1 MATGTPSTRWRK
13 GQSGNPGG
21 RPKVIGDL
29 QEQAR
34 QWAPE
39 ALDALR
45 EIAAS
50 RDAPPSARVSAAVAL
65 LDRGYGK
72 PAQSIDA
79 KVSNEPSMAQLHLQA
94 LKELAERAKE
104 QKAAREAEEKMIDVT
119 PSKGPEQPATG

>member
-1 MATGTPSTRWRK
+1 MTAASPSKRWQK

-39 ALDALR
+39 ALEALR

-104 QKAAREAEEKMIDVT
+104 QKAAREAQENMIDVT
-119 PSKGPEQPATG
+119 PSKGPEQSATG

>member
-1 MATGTPSTRWRK
+1 MTAASPSTRWRK

-39 ALDALR
+39 ALEALR

>member
-1 MATGTPSTRWRK
+1 MTAASPSTRWRK

-39 ALDALR
+39 ALEALR

-72 PAQSIDA
+72 LAQSIDA

>member
-1 MATGTPSTRWRK
+1 MAAGTPSTRWQK

-39 ALDALR
+39 ALEALR
-45 EIAAS
+45 EVATS
-50 RDAPPSARVSAAVAL
+50 KDAPPSARVSAAVAL

-79 KVSNEPSMAQLHLQA
+79 KVSNEPSTAQLHLQA
-94 LKELAERAKE
+94 LKELADRAKE
-104 QKAAREAEEKMIDVT
+104 HKAARDAQDKMIDVT
-119 PSKGPEQPATG
+119 PSKGPEQPM

>member
-39 ALDALR
+39 ALEALR

-50 RDAPPSARVSAAVAL
+50 KDAPPSARVSAAVAL

-79 KVSNEPSMAQLHLQA
+79 KISNEPSMAQLHLQA

-104 QKAAREAEEKMIDVT
+104 NKAARDAQEKIIDVT
-119 PSKGPEQPATG
+119 PSKGPDQPI

>member
-1 MATGTPSTRWRK
+1 MHPTRWQK

-39 ALDALR
+39 ALEALR
-45 EIAAS
+45 EVATS
-50 RDAPPSARVSAAVAL
+50 KDAPPSARVSAAVAL

-104 QKAAREAEEKMIDVT
+104 QKAAREAQENMIDVT
-119 PSKGPEQPATG
+119 PSKGPEQSATG

>member
-1 MATGTPSTRWRK
+1 MATGTPVTRWQK

-21 RPKVIGDL
+21 RPKVVGDL

-39 ALDALR
+39 ALEALR

-50 RDAPPSARVSAAVAL
+50 KDAPPSARVSAAVAL

-79 KVSNEPSMAQLHLQA
+79 KISNEPSMAQLHLQA

-104 QKAAREAEEKMIDVT
+104 NKAARDAQEKIIDVT
-119 PSKGPEQPATG
+119 PSKGPDQAI

>member
-39 ALDALR
+39 ALEALR

-104 QKAAREAEEKMIDVT
+104 NKAARDAQEKIIDVT
-119 PSKGPEQPATG
+119 PSKGPDQPI

>member
-1 MATGTPSTRWRK
+1 MTANTPSTRWRK

-39 ALDALR
+39 ALEALR

-50 RDAPPSARVSAAVAL
+50 KDAPPSARVSAAVAL

-94 LKELAERAKE
+94 LKELADRAKE
-104 QKAAREAEEKMIDVT
+104 QKAAREAQENMIDVT
-119 PSKGPEQPATG
+119 PSKGPEHPMNG

>member
-21 RPKVIGDL
+21 RTRVIGDL

-39 ALDALR
+39 ALEALR

-104 QKAAREAEEKMIDVT
+104 QKAAREAQENMIDVT

>member
-1 MATGTPSTRWRK
+1 MHPTRWQK

-21 RPKVIGDL
+21 RPKVVGDL

-39 ALDALR
+39 ALEALR

-50 RDAPPSARVSAAVAL
+50 KDAPPSARVSAAVAL

-79 KVSNEPSMAQLHLQA
+79 KISNEPSMAQLHLQA

>member
-39 ALDALR
+39 ALEALR

>member
-1 MATGTPSTRWRK
+1 MSMSPHSSRWQK

-34 QWAPE
+34 QWSGE

-45 EIAAS
+45 EVATS
-50 RDAPPSARVSAAVAL
+50 KDAPPSARVSAAVAL

-72 PAQSIDA
+72 PPQAIDA
-79 KVSNEPSMAQLHLQA
+79 KVTAEASPAYWHLEA
-94 LKELAERAKE
+94 LKELAERAK
-104 QKAAREAEEKMIDVT
+104 QSKLARQAQEAMIDVT
-119 PSKGPEQPATG
+119 PGKPPEPFA

>member
-1 MATGTPSTRWRK
+1 MTAGSPSTRWQK

-39 ALDALR
+39 ALEALR

-50 RDAPPSARVSAAVAL
+50 RDAPASARVSAASAL

-119 PSKGPEQPATG
+119 PSKGPEQPM